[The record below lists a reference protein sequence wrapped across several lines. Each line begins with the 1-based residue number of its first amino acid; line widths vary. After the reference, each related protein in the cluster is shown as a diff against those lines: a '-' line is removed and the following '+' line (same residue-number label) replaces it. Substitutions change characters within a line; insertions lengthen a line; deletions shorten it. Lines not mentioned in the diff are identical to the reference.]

1 METVSFLI
9 YHLRSNLTYSFNI
22 MIQNFI
28 DWLVNIIST
37 LGYPG
42 VALSVFIESFFAPI
56 PSEIILPFSGF
67 VASQGVLNIY
77 LVIGIATIAAYLG
90 TLPFYFVGLWGEK
103 FVSKFLDRYGKY
115 LFIQK
120 DDVDWVFGLF
130 EKHGKKI
137 VLFGRLI
144 PIVRT
149 LISFPAGVA
158 KMNFTV
164 FSMFTL
170 VGALVW
176 NTILTFAGYF
186 LGDSWEV
193 VSGYVSK
200 YEKGILIFLVLVFVL
215 YILRGIKKRRS
226 K

>member
-1 METVSFLI
+1 
-9 YHLRSNLTYSFNI
+9 

-67 VASQGVLNIY
+67 VASQGALNIY
-77 LVIGIATIAAYLG
+77 LVIAIATLAAYLG
-90 TLPFYFVGLWGEK
+90 TLPFYFIGLWGEK
-103 FVSKFLDRYGKY
+103 FVFKFLDKYGKY

-120 DDVDWVFGLF
+120 DDVDWVFSLF
-130 EKHGKKI
+130 DKHGKKI
-137 VLFGRLI
+137 VLIGRLI

-164 FSMFTL
+164 FSIYTL
-170 VGALVW
+170 VGSLVW
-176 NTILTFAGYF
+176 NTILTSAGFF
-186 LGDSWEV
+186 LGDSWEL
-193 VSGYVSK
+193 VSSYIAK
-200 YEKGILIFLVLVFVL
+200 YEKGILVVLVLIFVL
-215 YILRGIKKRRS
+215 YIFRGFLKKGS
-226 K
+226 KD